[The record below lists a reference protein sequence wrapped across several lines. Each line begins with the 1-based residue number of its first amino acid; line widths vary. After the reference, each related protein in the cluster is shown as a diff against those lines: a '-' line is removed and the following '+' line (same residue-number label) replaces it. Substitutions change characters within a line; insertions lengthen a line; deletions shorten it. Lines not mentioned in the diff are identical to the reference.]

1 MNTNNSK
8 RIYTAPQI
16 GQVKL
21 DNDISLI
28 LASAPPA
35 GPDEET
41 ASFVPEQ
48 FDPKPY

>member
-1 MNTNNSK
+1 MNTINSK

-16 GQVKL
+16 EQVEL

-28 LASAPPA
+28 LASAPPT

-41 ASFVPEQ
+41 AFFAPEQ
-48 FDPKPY
+48 FDQKPY